1 MNSLLAAVVL
11 GAGLVSAQEQNF
23 TGNAGPGASTEF
35 PGPAGVPYPNSYYPG
50 FEDLATDAGAMFGQT
65 SPPKCKSH

>member
-23 TGNAGPGASTEF
+23 TGDAGPGASTEY
-35 PGPAGVPYPNSYYPG
+35 PGPAGVP
-50 FEDLATDAGAMFGQT
+50 
-65 SPPKCKSH
+65 